1 MVALRLEEGSMF
13 KRWTIVVVAGLF
25 AAAAGLAHAENWP
38 NRTITMVI
46 PFAAG
51 GPTDVVGRIMAA
63 RLSEI
68 LKQQIIV
75 ENVGGAGGMTG
86 AQRVAQAKPDGYE
99 VLLGTVGTQA
109 YSQTLYKKP
118 LYNAMTDFAPVALVA
133 EQPLVLVVRKDFP
146 ASTLKEFAA
155 YAKANTAK
163 LSFGSGGSGSATHL
177 GCLLLNSA
185 IGVDVQHV
193 PYRGSAPALQDLM
206 AGRIDYLCDA
216 VSTELSPIKAGSV
229 KPIAVL
235 ARQRST
241 VLPNVPTA
249 QQEGLANFD
258 ANNWIA
264 LFFPRDTPEP
274 IIHRLREATVEAM
287 KTPELRMRME
297 AIGTDL
303 VSPERTTPA
312 YLKSFVAS
320 EIKKWAGPIKA
331 SGVSV
336 D

>member
-1 MVALRLEEGSMF
+1 ML
-13 KRWTIVVVAGLF
+13 KRSIIAVVAGLLSVAVGIAY
-25 AAAAGLAHAENWP
+25 AATWP
-38 NRTITMVI
+38 TRPVTMIV

-51 GPTDVVGRIMAA
+51 GPTDVVGRIVAE

-68 LKQQIIV
+68 LKQQVII
-75 ENVGGAGGMTG
+75 ENIGGAGGMTG

-118 LYNAMTDFAPVALVA
+118 LYNAVTDFTPVALVA
-133 EQPLVLVVRKDFP
+133 EQPLVLVVRKDLP
-146 ASTLKEFAA
+146 ASNLKEFSA
-155 YAKANTAK
+155 YVKANAAK

-216 VSTELSPIKAGSV
+216 VSTELSPIKAGNV

-235 ARQRST
+235 ARQRSA

-249 QQEGLANFD
+249 QQEGLANFE

-264 LFFPRDTPEP
+264 LFFPRNTPEP
-274 IIHRLREATVEAM
+274 IVHRLREATLEAM
-287 KTPELRMRME
+287 KTPALRARME

-303 VSPERTTPA
+303 VSPDRTTPL
-312 YLKSFVAS
+312 YLKNFVAS
-320 EIKKWAGPIKA
+320 EIKKWAAPIKA

>member
-1 MVALRLEEGSMF
+1 MLKKNWIVAAL
-13 KRWTIVVVAGLF
+13 AGVL
-25 AAAAGLAHAENWP
+25 AAVGAAHAANWP
-38 NRTITMVI
+38 TRPVTMVV

-51 GPTDVVGRIMAA
+51 GPTDVVGRILAG

-68 LKQQIIV
+68 LKRQIV
-75 ENVGGAGGMTG
+75 VVNVGGAGGMTG
-86 AQRVAQAKPDGYE
+86 ADRVARAAPDGYE

-118 LYNAMTDFAPVALVA
+118 LYNATKDFAPVVLVA
-133 EQPLVLVVRKDFP
+133 EQPLVLVVRKNFP

-155 YAKANTAK
+155 YAKTDAK
-163 LSFGSGGSGSATHL
+163 LTFGSGGAGSATHL
-177 GCLLLNSA
+177 GCVLLNSKLGITA
-185 IGVDVQHV
+185 QHV
-193 PYRGSAPALQDLM
+193 PYRGSAPALDDLM

-235 ARQRST
+235 AAQRSA
-241 VLPNVPTA
+241 VLPQIPTA
-249 QQEGLANFD
+249 KEEGFAVD
-258 ANNWIA
+258 ANNWIG
-264 LFFPRDTPEP
+264 LFFPRHTPDP
-274 IIHRLREATVEAM
+274 IIHRLRDATVQAM
-287 KTPELRMRME
+287 STPTLRARME

-303 VSPERTTPA
+303 VATDRTSPS
-312 YLKSFVAS
+312 YLQHFVAS
-320 EIKKWAGPIKA
+320 EIKKWAEPIKE

>member
-1 MVALRLEEGSMF
+1 MMR
-13 KRWTIVVVAGLF
+13 RWIGAAFVFSL
-25 AAAAGLAHAENWP
+25 AAAAAMAHPAAWP
-38 NRTITMVI
+38 SRPVTMIV
-46 PFAAG
+46 PFAPG
-51 GPTDVVGRIMAA
+51 GPTDVVGRILAQ
-63 RLSEI
+63 RLGDI
-68 LKQQIIV
+68 LHQQMVV

-86 AQRVAQAKPDGYE
+86 ADRVARARPDGYE

-118 LYNAMTDFAPVALVA
+118 LYNSLTDFTPVALVA
-133 EQPLVLVVRKDFP
+133 EQPLVLVVRKSMP
-146 ASTLKEFAA
+146 VNSLKEFAA
-155 YAKANTAK
+155 YVKTHADKM
-163 LSFGSGGSGSATHL
+163 SFGSGGAGSATHL

-216 VSTELSPIKAGSV
+216 VSTELAPIKAGSV

-235 ARQRST
+235 ARQRAA
-241 VLPNVPTA
+241 VLPAIPTA
-249 QQEGLANFD
+249 AQEGFPGFD

-264 LFFPRDTPEP
+264 LFFPHGTPEP
-274 IIHRLREATVEAM
+274 IVHRLRDAAVEAM
-287 KTPELRMRME
+287 KTPALRARME

-303 VSPERTTPA
+303 VAPDRTSPA

-320 EIKKWAGPIKA
+320 EVKKWAGPIKS
-331 SGVSV
+331 SGVAV

>member
-99 VLLGTVGTQA
+99 ALLGTVGTQA